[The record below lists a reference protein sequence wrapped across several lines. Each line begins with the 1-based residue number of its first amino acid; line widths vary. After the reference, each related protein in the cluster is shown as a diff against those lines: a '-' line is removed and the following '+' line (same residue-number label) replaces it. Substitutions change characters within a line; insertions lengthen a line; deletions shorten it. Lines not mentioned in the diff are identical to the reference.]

1 MLAKATGAALDR
13 AGRIMVQ
20 PDLTLPGHSNIFV
33 IGDLANYSHQNGK
46 PLPGVA
52 PVAMQ
57 QGRYV
62 AESIE
67 RRLHGQASPPFHYKD
82 RGNMATIGRASAVVD
97 LGWLRFSGFFAWLAW
112 LFVHLVNLIQFGNR
126 VLVLMQW
133 AGNYFS
139 RNRSARLI
147 TGENPLPL
155 RR

>member
-1 MLAKATGAALDR
+1 
-13 AGRIMVQ
+13 
-20 PDLTLPGHSNIFV
+20 
-33 IGDLANYSHQNGK
+33 
-46 PLPGVA
+46 
-52 PVAMQ
+52 
-57 QGRYV
+57 
-62 AESIE
+62 
-67 RRLHGQASPPFHYKD
+67 
-82 RGNMATIGRASAVVD
+82 MATIGRAAAVVD
-97 LGWLRFSGFFAWLAW
+97 LGWLRFSGFFAWLTW